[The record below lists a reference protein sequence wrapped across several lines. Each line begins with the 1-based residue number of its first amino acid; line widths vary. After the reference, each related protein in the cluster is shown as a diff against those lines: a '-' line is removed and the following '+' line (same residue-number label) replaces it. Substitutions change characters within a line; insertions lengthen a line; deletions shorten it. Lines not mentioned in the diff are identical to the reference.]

1 MSCVRFAF
9 LLPLPSPHKIVV
21 CWVIVSLFMRH
32 LTIVFSPLYP
42 QFSSLLD
49 LVVGNLPQSF
59 SVCTHMS
66 FCALFEF
73 CLAPHMSWLYFP
85 TRPRFL
91 HPQQKGSRARPRP
104 CLLPLITP
112 AILSPIMLFFYLLRC
127 VFHAPTDFCGSTKM
141 HNTRAYVCVCLG
153 RAFLPARPSIS
164 SASIA
169 RLHSHL

>member
-112 AILSPIMLFFYLLRC
+112 AILSPIMLFFLPVEVCFSCPNRFLWVHKNAQHTGICLC
-127 VFHAPTDFCGSTKM
+127 VFGPGFPPRTPEH
-141 HNTRAYVCVCLG
+141 
-153 RAFLPARPSIS
+153 
-164 SASIA
+164 
-169 RLHSHL
+169 